1 MKRLLPLFIVLF
13 LLFACKAPPKLPV
26 YGKEYIQTD
35 NGYDTIINKLA
46 TFEFIDQAG
55 EVVNNATFSDK
66 IFITDFFFT
75 SCPTI
80 CPVMTKNMAY
90 IQSKLDVY
98 PNIRFLSHTVDPLND
113 TPNKM
118 AKYISDLQSKNISID
133 LDNWDFVTG
142 DKNEI
147 YEIARSYF
155 VNASKDPLAA
165 GGFLHSEYFVLV
177 DKEGRVRSGID
188 KNNNVVGVYDGT
200 NEAQMKDLVN
210 DVKVLMAEY
219 KRSKKTNYNKTFFY
233 DIGIPQSVKTE
244 DKEEYFED
252 PRTSWGYDYEIREVN
267 RLIREGKTESSII
280 TYKKSIELMEVLD
293 EVRDK
298 IGLKYPFE

>member
-1 MKRLLPLFIVLF
+1 MKSVSKYIILIIILVVPALVYNYMTKGYNNFIKLDVIGEDGHVI
-13 LLFACKAPPKLPV
+13 PKFSFV
-26 YGKEYIQTD
+26 NQNNEVITD
-35 NGYDTIINKLA
+35 NDLNGNIYVAN
-46 TFEFIDQAG
+46 
-55 EVVNNATFSDK
+55 
-66 IFITDFFFT
+66 FFFT

-90 IQSKLDVY
+90 VQSKLDVY

-188 KNNNVVGVYDGT
+188 KNNNVVVYDGT

-219 KRSKKTNYNKTFFY
+219 KRPKK
-233 DIGIPQSVKTE
+233 
-244 DKEEYFED
+244 
-252 PRTSWGYDYEIREVN
+252 
-267 RLIREGKTESSII
+267 
-280 TYKKSIELMEVLD
+280 
-293 EVRDK
+293 
-298 IGLKYPFE
+298 